1 MGKHFKEHHWNFIGH
16 PFSGVEIPNH
26 LDIRYVFVVAT
37 VTDEIVAFSAIDSLK
52 VLTTTGDFHPRRE
65 MAVVVTLVTV
75 SRHLNIACID
85 ATVQS
90 LMEGHDFNILSLIGI
105 GLFCELEHSLP
116 HAVIIVILLE
126 LSTVVATPRV
136 NVICI
141 IIAPNTLWS
150 VSRFIFF
157 KRCCHSR

>member
-1 MGKHFKEHHWNFIGH
+1 MGKHFEEHHWNFVGH
-16 PFSGVEIPNH
+16 PFSSVEISNH

-37 VTDEIVAFSAIDSLK
+37 VTDEIVAFSAIDPLK
-52 VLTTTGDFHPRRE
+52 VFATTGDFHPRRG

-75 SRHLNIACID
+75 SRHLNTTCID
-85 ATVQS
+85 AAIQS
-90 LMEGHDFNILSLIGI
+90 FMEGHDINILTLIGV
-105 GLFCELEHSLP
+105 GLFCELEHSLS

-126 LSTVVATPRV
+126 LNTIVTTPWV
-136 NVICI
+136 NMICI
-141 IIAPNTLWS
+141 IIAPNTFWS